1 VIMAEKKFEE
11 AMERLE
17 QVVEDLESGKLSLED
32 SLKIF
37 EEGMNLVN
45 FCSKKLEEAEQK
57 VTILIKE
64 GEGKYSQ
71 QPFDAE
77 EKEEN

>member
-1 VIMAEKKFEE
+1 MAEKKFEE

-17 QVVEDLESGKLSLED
+17 QIVESLEGGDLSLEE

-37 EEGMNLVN
+37 EEGMKLIR

-57 VTILIKE
+57 VTLLVKE
-64 GEGKYSQ
+64 SGGTLTQ
-71 QPFDAE
+71 QPFDLND
-77 EKEEN
+77 KEES

>member
-1 VIMAEKKFEE
+1 MTEKKFET

-17 QVVEDLESGKLSLED
+17 NIVESLESGELSLED

-37 EEGMNLVN
+37 EEGMNLVS

-57 VTILIKE
+57 VTMLVKDQS
-64 GEGKYSQ
+64 GKYMQ
-71 QPFDAE
+71 QPFE
-77 EKEEN
+77 VGEKEG

>member
-1 VIMAEKKFEE
+1 MAEKKFEE

-17 QVVEDLESGKLSLED
+17 QIVERLEGGDLTLEE

-37 EEGMNLVN
+37 EEGMKLIR

-57 VTILIKE
+57 VTLLVKE
-64 GEGKYSQ
+64 SGGTLTQ
-71 QPFDAE
+71 QPFDLND
-77 EKEEN
+77 KEES